1 VDLVVKRTVLL
12 LRHARTEDFRPGFHD
27 RDRRLTERGEAEA
40 AGLGAWLR
48 GQGHE
53 IDQVLCS
60 TATRTRQTLAGLAL
74 SAPVD
79 FSDSIYSGGAETIV
93 TAVRELDDAIT
104 RCLIIGHSPAIP
116 TAARDLVDPASADPA
131 ALTTL
136 ERRYPPGSLTVLEF
150 DQLWADAD
158 AGRLITLRLP

>member
-1 VDLVVKRTVLL
+1 MVKRTVLL
-12 LRHARTEDFRPGFHD
+12 LRHATTEDFRPGFHD

-48 GQGHE
+48 EEGHE
-53 IDQVLCS
+53 LDQVLCS

-79 FSDSIYSGGAETIV
+79 FADSLYSGGTETIV

-116 TAARDLVDPASADPA
+116 TAARDLVDPASDPE

-136 ERRYPPGSLTVLEF
+136 ERRYPPATLTVLEF
-150 DQLWADAD
+150 DGPWADAD